1 MTCAHPST
9 LNPTCTHK
17 CDERGVSCGGVLM
30 IFVYIVHCAVVYES
44 TGMTVYISW
53 KIVGLLWIYGIMD

>member
-1 MTCAHPST
+1 
-9 LNPTCTHK
+9 
-17 CDERGVSCGGVLM
+17 M

-53 KIVGLLWIYGIMD
+53 KIVGLLWIYGIMDFYGMGMMGMRVVRDSQ

>member
-1 MTCAHPST
+1 
-9 LNPTCTHK
+9 
-17 CDERGVSCGGVLM
+17 M

-53 KIVGLLWIYGIMD
+53 KIVGLLWIYGMGMMGMMGMRVIHYSQ